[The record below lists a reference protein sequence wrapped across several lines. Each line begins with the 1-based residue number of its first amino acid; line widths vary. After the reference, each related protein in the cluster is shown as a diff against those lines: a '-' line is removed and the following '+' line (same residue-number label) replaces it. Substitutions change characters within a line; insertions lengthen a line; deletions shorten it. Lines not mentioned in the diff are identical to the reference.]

1 MKMAKCKTYIGGRTP
16 LTGESQKPHTQKSI
30 NETAMMWG
38 AVVIFYDKN
47 ISLHMWENICDI
59 IQGAGTTERENYW
72 APYVTSS
79 TKINSLIDFTIHS

>member
-1 MKMAKCKTYIGGRTP
+1 MAKCKICIGGRTS

-47 ISLHMWENICDI
+47 ISLDLWENICDI
-59 IQGAGTTERENYW
+59 KQGVGTTEGEKYW
-72 APYVTSS
+72 APYMTSS

>member
-1 MKMAKCKTYIGGRTP
+1 MEKCKICIGGRTS
-16 LTGESQKPHTQKSI
+16 LTGESQKPHMQKSI

-59 IQGAGTTERENYW
+59 IQGAGTTERENYR
-72 APYVTSS
+72 APYMTSS

>member
-1 MKMAKCKTYIGGRTP
+1 MAKYKICIGGRTS

-38 AVVIFYDKN
+38 AMVIFYDKN
-47 ISLHMWENICDI
+47 IFLHMGENICDI

-72 APYVTSS
+72 APYMTSS